1 MGQSESAGCRP
12 VGVVRGHGCS
22 GASRSDW
29 PGRSIGVRA
38 PASGETALSAAEVLV
53 AVKLGLVADDADELD
68 AWPAVRRIRPAG
80 TWGVFTPGL
89 RRAGPFDGLTA

>member
-1 MGQSESAGCRP
+1 M
-12 VGVVRGHGCS
+12 
-22 GASRSDW
+22 
-29 PGRSIGVRA
+29 
-38 PASGETALSAAEVLV
+38 SAAEVLV